1 MDGECS
7 GDLMTAGLDSV
18 KVDTREEACGGRLI
32 SPTQSLRLDVILE
45 GIKEFTV
52 GWKEY

>member
-7 GDLMTAGLDSV
+7 GGLMTAGLDWV

-32 SPTQSLRLDVILE
+32 SRARSLRPDIILE